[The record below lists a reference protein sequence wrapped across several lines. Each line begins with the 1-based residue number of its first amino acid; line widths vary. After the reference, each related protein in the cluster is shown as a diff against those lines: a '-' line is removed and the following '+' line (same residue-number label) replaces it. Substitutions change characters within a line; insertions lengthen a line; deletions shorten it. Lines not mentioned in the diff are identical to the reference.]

1 MIVHASKQV
10 MDEYKPVLDESKL
23 VWDEFKL
30 VLDETNTGAGYIRT
44 SELVG

>member
-1 MIVHASKQV
+1 MKQV